1 MSEARDLFHRSE
13 SHFAASI
20 PGTGSTVAGLHF
32 DLWKLIN
39 VLRGKFNY
47 NNEHG
52 KEGKNVE
59 NLGQIC
65 FENTALVAMRR

>member
-20 PGTGSTVAGLHF
+20 PGSGSTVAALHF
-32 DLWKLIN
+32 DIWKLIN
-39 VLRGKFNY
+39 VLCGKFNY
-47 NNEHG
+47 NIEHG
-52 KEGKNVE
+52 KEGKNME

-65 FENTALVAMRR
+65 FEITVPVEMRR